1 MYARKNNMRK
11 NCFLSCTVCA
21 LQTVHMIKG
30 FELYAQVHRGDGN
43 QEATCNH
50 SVVRIN
56 NASQHRLLINCSGRK
71 EAF

>member
-21 LQTVHMIKG
+21 LQTIHMIKG
-30 FELYAQVHRGDGN
+30 FELHAQVHRGDGN

-56 NASQHRLLINCSGRK
+56 NVSSIDY
-71 EAF
+71 